1 MKQVSRR
8 AFVAGGMMLAAMPAH
23 RAAAQRNITMIAPF
37 APGASADSIARIV
50 AEKLGELMGQ
60 TIVVENK
67 TGAGGSTGLIAL
79 SKAAPDGLTLGVGA
93 TGALVINPHVTE
105 GEGKFSP
112 LTQLTPIAKLV
123 DIPLV
128 IVAAKVAGIR
138 SLKEMIAASQANAE
152 GLSFGTTGTNSA
164 QHLSVELLKK
174 ATGAK
179 LVHVPYRGSAPVM
192 NDLIGGQIPIGSV
205 DLTAAQAHIASGT
218 VVPLAVTSAKRVALA
233 PDVQTVAESAVPGFE
248 INAWIGLFGPGGLS
262 NENTTQL
269 SEKAKSCLADGKVL
283 ERVRDVGCV
292 PAYLPAGDFAA
303 FLANESARMRD
314 LVKS

>member
-8 AFVAGGMMLAAMPAH
+8 AFVAGGMMLAAMPSH

-37 APGASADSIARIV
+37 APGASADSVARIV

-93 TGALVINPHVTE
+93 TGALVINPHVAE
-105 GEGKFSP
+105 AEGKFSP
-112 LTQLTPIAKLV
+112 LTQLAPISKLV

-128 IVAAKVAGIR
+128 IVAAKSAGIG
-138 SLKEMIAASQANAE
+138 SLAEMIAASKAKAD
-152 GLSFGTTGTNSA
+152 GFSFGTTGTNSA
-164 QHLSVELLKK
+164 QHLSIELLRK

-218 VVPLAVTSAKRVALA
+218 VVPLAVTSAARVSLA
-233 PDVQTVAESAVPGFE
+233 PNVPTVAESAVPGFE
-248 INAWIGLFGPGGLS
+248 INAWIGLFGPAGLAG
-262 NENTTQL
+262 ETIAQL
-269 SEKAKSCLADGKVL
+269 SEKAKRCLADDKVL
-283 ERVRDVGCV
+283 ARVRDVGCV
-292 PAYLPAGDFAA
+292 PSYLPAAEFAA
-303 FLANESARMRD
+303 FLTKESARMRD